1 MTFASGICCQPG
13 QAHFPSK
20 EGLLIQVVSLLQPGV
35 TYAQNRA
42 AKIWARGQQ
51 GKTCQNKKFHLMGKK
66 IGGRMG
72 REQELGLGREGC
84 MVAVQLQY
92 YQRITFKIL

>member
-1 MTFASGICCQPG
+1 
-13 QAHFPSK
+13 
-20 EGLLIQVVSLLQPGV
+20 
-35 TYAQNRA
+35 
-42 AKIWARGQQ
+42 
-51 GKTCQNKKFHLMGKK
+51 MGKK
-66 IGGRMG
+66 IGGRMR